1 MYLSTLLPL
10 AMALSASA
18 SASSLHDEEHPGN
31 SFSLGPA
38 KNNAQI
44 TKVTYSLVP
53 PPVPCGAG
61 EKNTSTPP
69 SLALWLG
76 LSDSASN
83 QKTDLFQPLL
93 NWSPDQ
99 QSQYVASRSMSLHAC
114 CVKGSVLT
122 RRLET
127 AVRLKTSGVLRRAPI
142 VRVSIFQCI
151 IHERIKKSGLT
162 NAAGQVQQPYV
173 PVPQHSEVEFSVT
186 VDDAANKII
195 QQVSINGK
203 EVSRQADGTYLL
215 TQSGLRRLL
224 TRQTKPSRPHTSTLA
239 TNATRTPAAR

>member
-18 SASSLHDEEHPGN
+18 SSLHDEEHPAN

-44 TKVTYSLVP
+44 TKATYSLVP
-53 PPVPCGAG
+53 PAVPCGAG

-83 QKTDLFQPLL
+83 QNTDLFQPLL

-99 QSQYVASRSMSLHAC
+99 QSQYVPSL
-114 CVKGSVLT
+114 
-122 RRLET
+122 
-127 AVRLKTSGVLRRAPI
+127 VR
-142 VRVSIFQCI
+142 C
-151 IHERIKKSGLT
+151 H
-162 NAAGQVQQPYV
+162 YV
-173 PVPQHSEVEFSVT
+173 HVV
-186 VDDAANKII
+186 
-195 QQVSINGK
+195 
-203 EVSRQADGTYLL
+203 
-215 TQSGLRRLL
+215 
-224 TRQTKPSRPHTSTLA
+224 
-239 TNATRTPAAR
+239 